1 MAANSPLKALF
12 AYIYVLLYSPWLLTH
27 FGLDV
32 ALCLLPWARPSRQW
46 SLNQA
51 ARMRVVRL
59 LLLYW
64 SLTKAGDRLTLR
76 PGREKNRFEVVA
88 PRSPKLYRGVLSD
101 IAIQP
106 AQLGLTWTP
115 ARPPP
120 PELVRSNMMVV
131 LHFHGGAFVIGNGR
145 DEDTGYLARYL
156 IEQTGCT
163 HVCTPQYRLSS
174 SNGGR
179 FPAPLQDALTAY
191 LCLIKTK
198 GIPASQIILS
208 GDSAGANIA
217 LGLLRYIHEYGQQD
231 EIPFPRAVTLWSPW
245 VDVSAALEQDMTRS
259 PNYKTDYLSKEF
271 GRWGALTI
279 SESGMFDP
287 SGPYLSPLRHP
298 FKPDVSIPTFVNA
311 GGNEV
316 LYHDIR
322 DFCER
327 YQKHGWMIH
336 LDISEH
342 CPHDILL
349 LGPRIGFG
357 AEAEKAAEHAKDF
370 LTEAAGI
377 NLCSYSRD
385 SLS

>member
-1 MAANSPLKALF
+1 MASNPPLKALF
-12 AYIYVLLYSPWLLTH
+12 TYIYVLLYSPWLLSH
-27 FGLDV
+27 FGLDIT
-32 ALCLLPWARPSRQW
+32 LC
-46 SLNQA
+46 
-51 ARMRVVRL
+51 
-59 LLLYW
+59 
-64 SLTKAGDRLTLR
+64 
-76 PGREKNRFEVVA
+76 REKNRFEVVV

-106 AQLGLTWTP
+106 AQLGMNWTP

-120 PELVRSNMMVV
+120 PKLVRLNMIVA

-156 IEQTGCT
+156 IQQTGCT

-174 SNGGR
+174 SEGGR

-259 PNYKTDYLSKEF
+259 PNYKTDYLIKQF
-271 GRWGALTI
+271 GQWGALTI
-279 SESGMFDP
+279 SESGIFDP

-316 LYHDIR
+316 LYHDIK

-336 LDISEH
+336 LHISEH

-357 AEAEKAAEHAKDF
+357 AEAEKAAEHARDF

-377 NLCSYSRD
+377 NLRSYS
-385 SLS
+385 

>member
-1 MAANSPLKALF
+1 MATDAPLKALIT
-12 AYIYVLLYSPWLLTH
+12 YIYVLLYSPLLLSH
-27 FGLDV
+27 FGIDV

-46 SLNQA
+46 SFNQA
-51 ARMRVVRL
+51 ARMRVVKL

-64 SLTKAGDRLTLR
+64 SLTKAGDRLNLR
-76 PGREKNRFEVVA
+76 QGREKNRFEVVA

-101 IAIQP
+101 VLIQP
-106 AQLGLTWTP
+106 AQLGMTWTP

-120 PELVRSNMMVV
+120 AELVRPDMTVA

-145 DEDTGYLARYL
+145 DEDTGYLARTL
-156 IEQTGCT
+156 IRHTGCT

-174 SNGGR
+174 SKNGS

-191 LCLIKTK
+191 LSLIKTK
-198 GIPASQIILS
+198 GIPANQIILS

-231 EIPFPRAVTLWSPW
+231 EIPLPRAVTLWSPW
-245 VDVSAALEQDMTRS
+245 VDVSGALEQDMTKS

-271 GRWGALTI
+271 GRWGALTV
-279 SESGMFDP
+279 SEFGKIDP

-298 FKPDVSIPTFVNA
+298 FKVDVNLPMFVNA
-311 GGNEV
+311 GGREV
-316 LYHDIR
+316 LYHDIT

-327 YQKHGWMIH
+327 YQKHGWTVHM
-336 LDISEH
+336 DISEG

-357 AEAEKAAEHAKDF
+357 AEAEKAAEHARDF
-370 LTEAAGI
+370 LIETAGI
-377 NLCSYSRD
+377 NLRSYN
-385 SLS
+385 